1 MTAAISPF
9 RASLFLF
16 WLPPPCVLSLPFLPT
31 AGPAG
36 LVLQHNTCTAALWG
50 AAALLLPQEHPWG
63 SLSAQLPPRAVLRDQ
78 STLLDVDTELHSI
91 HKTNPLRTGSRI
103 QPSE

>member
-36 LVLQHNTCTAALWG
+36 LILQHSTCTAALWG
-50 AAALLLPQEHPWG
+50 AAGTAPATGTPVGRPVCSAASQG
-63 SLSAQLPPRAVLRDQ
+63 SPEGPKHTAGR
-78 STLLDVDTELHSI
+78 
-91 HKTNPLRTGSRI
+91 
-103 QPSE
+103 